1 MAVSEKIKALL
12 AIKGKRQIDLADY
25 LGITRQSMSNK
36 FNRGSFSASDL
47 IKIADFLGCELGF
60 DVNENQ
66 RIILDMD
73 DLNRN
78 GEV

>member
-25 LGITRQSMSNK
+25 FGITRQSMSNK
-36 FNRGSFSASDL
+36 FNRGSFSAADL
-47 IKIADFLGCELGF
+47 IKIADYLGCELAF
-60 DVNENQ
+60 NVNENQ
-66 RIILDMD
+66 RIILAVD
-73 DLNRN
+73 DLSEK